1 LFENIKLLQKF
12 TDINNTIYVL
22 MGDNLMAIDRISSNT
37 YPSVSSTVKANEQ
50 QQNQT
55 NVEKKE
61 EQTNQG
67 LQQERKISKEYLNKT
82 VQGINEFLL
91 PSTTSLKFQVH
102 EESEEYYV
110 QVIDDRTKE
119 VIRQIPNQEF
129 LDMYAAMKDVLG
141 LVVDEK
147 A

>member
-12 TDINNTIYVL
+12 TDINNTIL

-50 QQNQT
+50 QQNQP
-55 NVEKKE
+55 NVEKKV

-67 LQQERKISKEYLNKT
+67 LQQERKVTKEYLNKT
-82 VQGINEFLL
+82 VQGVNEFLL

-102 EESEEYYV
+102 KESEEYYV